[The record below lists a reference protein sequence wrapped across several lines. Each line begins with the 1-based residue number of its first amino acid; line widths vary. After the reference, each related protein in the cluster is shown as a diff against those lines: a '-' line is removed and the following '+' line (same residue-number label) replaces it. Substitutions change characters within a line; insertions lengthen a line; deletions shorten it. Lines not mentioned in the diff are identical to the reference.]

1 MLNKNIHSLF
11 ILSFAL
17 AGPEVALAASTGL
30 PWETPLEIVRD
41 SLTGPVAMTISVMG
55 IAVTGGTLVWGGEL
69 SEFARRA
76 CMLTLAI
83 SFLVGGSSF
92 VTTVFQPV
100 QGAVL

>member
-1 MLNKNIHSLF
+1 MFNKALYSLLF
-11 ILSFAL
+11 ISIAL
-17 AGPEVALAASTGL
+17 GCPETALAASTGL
-30 PWETPLEIVRD
+30 PWEAPLEVVRN

-55 IAVTGGTLVWGGEL
+55 MAVTGGTLVWGGEL

-92 VTTVFQPV
+92 ITTVFQSA